1 MGLQGKRSI
10 SDHMNEAVNY
20 IKHMQNNINE
30 LGAKRDILKKLSNSK
45 LENIESNHASC
56 NLNVHQNNGILRIE
70 FTSGLREEKL
80 KLSQLLKLLAKEG
93 LEVDSCFTTEINGRL
108 LQSVMCEVYTFFSLS
123 YKHYI

>member
-20 IKHMQNNINE
+20 IKHMQNNNKE
-30 LGAKRDILKKLSNSK
+30 LGAKRDELKKLSNSK
-45 LENIESNHASC
+45 LENIESNHALC

-70 FTSGLREEKL
+70 FTSGLRKERL

-93 LEVDSCFTTEINGRL
+93 LEVDSCVTTEINGRL
-108 LQSVMCEVYTFFSLS
+108 IQSVMCEVYTLFSLL
-123 YKHYI
+123 